1 MSILE
6 AEQLINAADAL
17 QKRMPPG
24 WKVSDEWGR
33 HLAGYSSKAPTWL
46 YPFMT
51 PCLTTKR
58 WRARRIRRG
67 RFAVLTVRGHNE
79 STGDHGV
86 LSFIG
91 FTDDPANVPGKYN
104 DKMLAKSITR
114 KLYLEGD
121 GSKTRV
127 SEGFDI
133 DIGDGSIHFAA
144 DYERPMPV
152 WQYSLP
158 AAPPGRRCAR
168 SRIQV

>member
-1 MSILE
+1 MG
-6 AEQLINAADAL
+6 
-17 QKRMPPG
+17 PPPRG
-24 WKVSDEWGR
+24 LFFKGANMVVSFHDTLLD
-33 HLAGYSSKAPTWL
+33 HKKMASKTNPQ
-46 YPFMT
+46 
-51 PCLTTKR
+51 
-58 WRARRIRRG
+58 G